1 MNPELPPYFNSDKFP
16 FITIFFDSTQIYN
29 SAVSVPAA
37 GDIIRDLLAKFRT
50 LEEYE
55 PRTSSVF

>member
-37 GDIIRDLLAKFRT
+37 GDIIRDLLTKFDRDPP
-50 LEEYE
+50 LN
-55 PRTSSVF
+55 P